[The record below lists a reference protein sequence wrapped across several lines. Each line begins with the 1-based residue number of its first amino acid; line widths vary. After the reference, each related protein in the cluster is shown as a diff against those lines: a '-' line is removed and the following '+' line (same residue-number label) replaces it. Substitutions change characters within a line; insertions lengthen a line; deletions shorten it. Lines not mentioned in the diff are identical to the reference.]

1 MTDQLT
7 LQLEPGLAQRYRSLK
22 ECVAVGIHAR
32 GLVLVAGKIDR
43 SPSHLSEAL
52 SGSERRKFDVNEL
65 ERYIAE
71 TGDLTPIQYLLD
83 KFMRDPAALQL
94 AALAK
99 VSVLAQELSAQMAAA
114 GIQTDARRGGRR

>member
-1 MTDQLT
+1 MSGQLT
-7 LQLEPGLAQRYRSLK
+7 LQLEPGLAQRHRSLK
-22 ECVAVGIHAR
+22 ECVAVGVHAR
-32 GLVLVAGKIDR
+32 GLVQVAGKIDR

-52 SGSERRKFDVNEL
+52 SGVDRRKFDVNEL

-71 TGDLTPIQYLLD
+71 TGDLTPIHYLID

-99 VSVLAQELSAQMAAA
+99 VSVLAQELAAQMAAA